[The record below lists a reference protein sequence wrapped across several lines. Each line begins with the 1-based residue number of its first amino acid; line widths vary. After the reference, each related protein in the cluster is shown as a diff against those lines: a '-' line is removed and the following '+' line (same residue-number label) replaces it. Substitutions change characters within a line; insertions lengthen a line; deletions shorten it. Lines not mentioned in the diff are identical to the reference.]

1 MPIANNNVAAFV
13 PELWSRRIQY
23 LTKNALVATKI
34 CSFEEQPDLKYGDRI
49 HRPYPNDLT
58 VNDYVKY
65 TDTTAQDIVGTDEYL
80 DIDQSKEISF
90 AIDEVDWIQMK
101 YDLEN
106 DYVERAAYRLANDI
120 DGKVLAEVSNAN
132 VSMDAGDIGGT
143 AGQAISLTIAN
154 CLNTV
159 MTAGAKLTANGCEM
173 DKTWALVVSPK
184 MASIIAQTVAADW
197 FSLADLALK
206 NGYAGNFAGYN
217 VYSSN
222 NLAHSRTVSFSSVVA
237 TDVIVVNWVTF
248 TFVSTIGTTPGNVLV
263 GANDAATMANLAA
276 AISWGTGAGT
286 NYVEVSAS
294 DRAKLKNSR
303 VSLDAT
309 TGVLTTAGDVA
320 VSSPDTTIT
329 VGAEES
335 HAILCRPGAIDLV
348 MQQNIDVRKNPLPR
362 QKADYFIISTLY
374 GVKTFTEWKE
384 RMVKIKVAA

>member
-1 MPIANNNVAAFV
+1 MSNNVAAFV

-132 VSMDAGDIGGT
+132 VSMDDGDIGGT
-143 AGQAISLTIAN
+143 AGNPISLTIAN

-184 MASIIAQTVAADW
+184 IASIIAQTVAADW

-222 NLAHSRTVSFSSVVA
+222 NLAHSRTISFSTVVA
-237 TDVIVVNWVTF
+237 TDEITVAGVKF
-248 TFVSTIGTTPGNVLV
+248 TFVASIGSTAGNVLKW
-263 GANDAATMANLAA
+263 ANDAAALTNLAA
-276 AISWGTGAGT
+276 AINGASGAGT
-286 NYVEVSAS
+286 TYVEVSAA
-294 DRAKLKNSR
+294 DRAKLKNVR
-303 VSLDAT
+303 AHLDGS
-309 TGVLTTAGDVA
+309 TGVLTTAGSVA
-320 VSSPDTTIT
+320 VSTPDTTIT
-329 VGAEES
+329 VGAEDS

-348 MQQNIDVRKNPLPR
+348 MQQNIDVRKNPLPK

-384 RMVKIKVAA
+384 RMVKIKIAA

>member
-1 MPIANNNVAAFV
+1 MPQNLDAFI

-49 HRPYPNDLT
+49 HRPYPNDLV

-65 TDTTAQDIVGTDEYL
+65 TDTKQQDLVGTDEYL

-106 DYVERAAYRLANDI
+106 SYVERAAYRLANDI
-120 DGKVLAEVSNAN
+120 DGNVLAEVSNAN
-132 VSMDAGDIGGT
+132 VTCDASDLGSSGDI
-143 AGQAISLTIAN
+143 SLSTSN
-154 CLNTV
+154 CLNAI

-184 MASIIAQTVAADW
+184 TASIIAQTVAQDW

-222 NLAHSRTVSFSSVVA
+222 NVSHSRTISFSSVVA
-237 TDVIVVNWVTF
+237 TDAITIAWVTF
-248 TFVSTIGTTPGNVLV
+248 TFVSSLSTTAGTVLK
-263 GANDAATMANLAA
+263 GANDAAALTNLAA
-276 AISWGTGAGT
+276 AINGAAGAGT
-286 NYVEVSAS
+286 TYVDISAA
-294 DRAKLKNSR
+294 DRAKLKGVR
-303 VSLDAT
+303 AHLDGS
-309 TGVLTTAGDVA
+309 TGVLSTAGSVV
-320 VSSPDTTIT
+320 VSTDDSTIT
-329 VGAEES
+329 VGNATE

-348 MQQNIDVRKNPLPR
+348 MQQNIDVRRTPLPK
-362 QKADYFIISTLY
+362 QKADYYIISCLY
-374 GVKTFTEWKE
+374 GKKTFTEGQE
-384 RMVKIKVAA
+384 RMVDIKLAA